1 MFSFDSRGGRPVER
15 VTRIAGLLRDLWVK
29 YPQLRL
35 GQLLV
40 NVDKRFETNPFFIE
54 DDEAEAAIRK
64 VLDTGF
70 GSA

>member
-1 MFSFDSRGGRPVER
+1 MFDQEFRDPK
-15 VTRIAGLLRDLWVK
+15 RIDRMCAKIANLWGK

-54 DDEAEAAIRK
+54 DDEAEAAIQK
-64 VLDTGF
+64 VLDVGF
-70 GSA
+70 GSR

>member
-1 MFSFDSRGGRPVER
+1 M
-15 VTRIAGLLRDLWVK
+15 GLLRDLWLK

-40 NVDKRFETNPFFIE
+40 NVDKRFETNPFFVE

-64 VLDTGF
+64 VLDVGF
-70 GSA
+70 GKE